1 MGAGEVVRLAA
12 KERDGRAISKSKTR
26 RNEERFNSDDAV
38 RFAIATQKN
47 AQGRNMQRGDVVVNL
62 DLADSAADER
72 QRNGRALRPDREGD
86 VEVYR
91 IAYSDSESDL
101 RRLRQLEQTQA
112 ALRAV
117 SNVSTTV
124 G

>member
-1 MGAGEVVRLAA
+1 MGMGEVVRLAA
-12 KERDGRAISKSKTR
+12 RERDGRAISKEKTR
-26 RNEERFNSDDAV
+26 RNEERFNSDDGV

-62 DLADSAADER
+62 DLPNTAAEGV
-72 QRNGRALRPDREGD
+72 QRVARAVRTGRNGD
-86 VEVYR
+86 VEVYN

-101 RRLRQLEQTQA
+101 RQLRALEQSRA

-117 SNVSTTV
+117 SKV
-124 G
+124 